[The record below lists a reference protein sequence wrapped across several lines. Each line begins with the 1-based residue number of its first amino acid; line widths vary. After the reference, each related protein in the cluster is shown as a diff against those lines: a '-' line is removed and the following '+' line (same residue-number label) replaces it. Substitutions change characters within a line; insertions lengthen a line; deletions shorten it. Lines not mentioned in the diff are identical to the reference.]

1 MYLKYEQAQSFS
13 NRPRMPTRE
22 FIERVQLVPEN
33 GILKIKLYGEL
44 AALLNLGT

>member
-13 NRPRMPTRE
+13 NRPRMTTRE
-22 FIERVQLVPEN
+22 FIERVQLIPEN
-33 GILKIKLYGEL
+33 GMLKIKLDGEL

>member
-1 MYLKYEQAQSFS
+1 MT
-13 NRPRMPTRE
+13 TRE

-33 GILKIKLYGEL
+33 GMIKIKLYGEL